1 MGRSIRSKRNKD
13 LRTQRRENQAVVA
26 ADHARLV
33 EQTNK
38 LHAVANSDG
47 ARQAVDDRAS
57 RRAALRREEAAAAGV
72 AARPKKEKKWGALL
86 PRVPGADGAATAMET
101 DDALG
106 VRGGINKKTTTKK
119 KRGVATEEAL
129 RRAAMSVCGL
139 EPGGVAS
146 AHAHEAGQ
154 QSQMKSSQ
162 VLLRAF
168 SHQNTSKS
176 SRRKAN
182 KAAKRSL

>member
-1 MGRSIRSKRNKD
+1 
-13 LRTQRRENQAVVA
+13 
-26 ADHARLV
+26 
-33 EQTNK
+33 
-38 LHAVANSDG
+38 
-47 ARQAVDDRAS
+47 
-57 RRAALRREEAAAAGV
+57 
-72 AARPKKEKKWGALL
+72 
-86 PRVPGADGAATAMET
+86 MET

-168 SHQNTSKS
+168 SSEHKKS